1 MAVKLIMTDLD
12 GTLFKNDH
20 ESISERNVNALKL
33 AQENGI
39 KICIATGRTK
49 SLIFDAIQQ
58 VPFAD
63 YIITSNGAVTYDA
76 KTDKVIT
83 SQLLSAEKSK
93 KVFEIIN
100 SHSLTHEI
108 YFEGEC
114 FLDGYSASLYNYGNI
129 SAHYL
134 KVLKDKAN
142 VVPDLS
148 EYIGDRGVEKINIM
162 HITGEELY
170 EVKNALS
177 DIGDIYV
184 TSSIP
189 ENLEMNNFNSNKGY
203 ALSALCK
210 ILNISENEVMAF
222 GDSGNDCE
230 MLSQAGYSFATAN
243 AWEQAKK
250 VAKAVT
256 LSNEDD
262 GVAVQIEK
270 YLESIREKR

>member
-12 GTLFKNDH
+12 GTLFKDDH
-20 ESISERNVNALKL
+20 ESISQRNVNALKM

-49 SLIFDAIQQ
+49 SLIFDAVAR

-63 YIITSNGAVTYDA
+63 YIITSNGAVTYSA
-76 KTDKVIT
+76 TGEIIT

-93 KVFEIIN
+93 KIFEIIN
-100 SHSLTHEI
+100 THNLTSEI

-114 FLDGYSASLYNYGNI
+114 FLDSYSAKLYNYGNI

-148 EYIGDRGVEKINIM
+148 EHIGERGVEKINIM
-162 HITGEELY
+162 RIVGNELQK
-170 EVKNALS
+170 VKDS
-177 DIGDIYV
+177 IHSIGGIYI

-189 ENLEMNNFNSNKGY
+189 ENLEMNNINSNKGY

-210 ILNISENEVMAF
+210 IMGISENEVMAF

-230 MLSQAGYSFATAN
+230 MLRTAGYSFATAN
-243 AWEQAKK
+243 AWEEAKK
-250 VAKAVT
+250 AAKSVT

-262 GVAVQIEK
+262 GVAVEIEK
-270 YLESIREKR
+270 YLESEKV

>member
-20 ESISERNVNALKL
+20 ESISERNVNALKK
-33 AQENGI
+33 AQEKGI

-49 SLIFDAIQQ
+49 SLIFDAVAL

-76 KTDKVIT
+76 KTDEIIT

-100 SHSLTHEI
+100 AHSLTHEI

-114 FLDGYSASLYNYGNI
+114 FLDGYSAKLYNYGNI

-148 EYIGDRGVEKINIM
+148 EHIGEKGVEKINIM
-162 HITGEELY
+162 HVVGDELQ
-170 EVKNALS
+170 EVKDSFLN
-177 DIGDIYV
+177 IGGIYV

-189 ENLEMNNFNSNKGY
+189 ENLEMNNINANKGY
-203 ALSALCK
+203 ALSALCR

-230 MLSQAGYSFATAN
+230 MLRTAGYSFATAN
-243 AWEQAKK
+243 AWDEAKK
-250 VAKAVT
+250 AAKSVT

-270 YLESIREKR
+270 YLESIK

>member
-12 GTLFKNDH
+12 GTLFKDDH
-20 ESISERNVNALKL
+20 ESISQRNVNALKM

-49 SLIFDAIQQ
+49 SLIFDAVAR

-76 KTDKVIT
+76 KTDEIIT

-114 FLDGYSASLYNYGNI
+114 FLDSYSAKLYNYGNI

-148 EYIGDRGVEKINIM
+148 EHIGERGVEKINIM
-162 HITGEELY
+162 RIVGNELQK
-170 EVKNALS
+170 VKDS
-177 DIGDIYV
+177 IHSIGGIYI

-189 ENLEMNNFNSNKGY
+189 ENLEMNNINSNKGY

-210 ILNISENEVMAF
+210 IMGISENEVMAF

-230 MLSQAGYSFATAN
+230 MLRTAGYSFATAN
-243 AWEQAKK
+243 AWEEAKK
-250 VAKAVT
+250 AAKSVT

-262 GVAVQIEK
+262 GVAVEIEK
-270 YLESIREKR
+270 YLESEKV

>member
-20 ESISERNVNALKL
+20 ESISERNVNALKK
-33 AQENGI
+33 AQEKGI

-49 SLIFDAIQQ
+49 SLIFDAVAL

-76 KTDKVIT
+76 KTDEIIT

-114 FLDGYSASLYNYGNI
+114 FLDGYSAKLYNYGNI

-142 VVPDLS
+142 VVPNLS
-148 EYIGDRGVEKINIM
+148 EHIGESGVEKINIM
-162 HITGEELY
+162 HVVGDELQ
-170 EVKNALS
+170 EVKDSFL
-177 DIGDIYV
+177 DIGGIYV

-189 ENLEMNNFNSNKGY
+189 ENLEMNNINANKGY
-203 ALSALCK
+203 ALSALCR

-230 MLSQAGYSFATAN
+230 MLRTAGYSFATAN
-243 AWEQAKK
+243 AWDEAKK
-250 VAKAVT
+250 AAKSVT

-270 YLESIREKR
+270 YLESIK

>member
-20 ESISERNVNALKL
+20 ESISERNVNALKK

-49 SLIFDAIQQ
+49 SLIFDAVAL

-76 KTDKVIT
+76 KTDEIIT

-114 FLDGYSASLYNYGNI
+114 FLDGYSAKLYNYGNI

-148 EYIGDRGVEKINIM
+148 EHIGEKGVEKINIM
-162 HITGEELY
+162 HVVGDELQ
-170 EVKNALS
+170 EVKDSFLN
-177 DIGDIYV
+177 IGGIYV

-189 ENLEMNNFNSNKGY
+189 ENLEMNNINANKGY
-203 ALSALCK
+203 ALSALCR

-230 MLSQAGYSFATAN
+230 MLRTAGYSFATAN
-243 AWEQAKK
+243 AWDEAKK
-250 VAKAVT
+250 VAKSVT

-270 YLESIREKR
+270 YLEGKI

>member
-20 ESISERNVNALKL
+20 ESISERNVNALKK
-33 AQENGI
+33 AQEKGI

-49 SLIFDAIQQ
+49 SLIFDA
-58 VPFAD
+58 VALAPFAD

-76 KTDKVIT
+76 KTDEIIT

-100 SHSLTHEI
+100 AHSLTHEI

-114 FLDGYSASLYNYGNI
+114 FLDGYSAKLYNYGNI

-142 VVPDLS
+142 VVPNLS
-148 EYIGDRGVEKINIM
+148 EHIGEKGVEKINIM
-162 HITGEELY
+162 HVVGDELQ
-170 EVKNALS
+170 EVKDSFLN
-177 DIGDIYV
+177 IGGIYV

-189 ENLEMNNFNSNKGY
+189 ENLEMNNINANKGY
-203 ALSALCK
+203 ALSALCR

-230 MLSQAGYSFATAN
+230 MLRTAGYSFATAN
-243 AWEQAKK
+243 AWDEAKK
-250 VAKAVT
+250 AAKSVT

-270 YLESIREKR
+270 YLESIK

>member
-12 GTLFKNDH
+12 GTLFKDDH
-20 ESISERNVNALKL
+20 ESISKRNITALRR
-33 AQENGI
+33 ANENGI
-39 KICIATGRTK
+39 KICISTGRTK
-49 SLIFDAIQQ
+49 SLIFDAISA

-76 KTDKVIT
+76 QTDEIIA
-83 SQLLSAEKSK
+83 SELLDAEKSK

-100 SHSLTHEI
+100 AHSLTHEI

-114 FLDGYSASLYNYGNI
+114 FLDGYSAKLYNYGNI

-142 VVPDLS
+142 VVPNLS
-148 EYIGDRGVEKINIM
+148 EHIGNRGVEKINIM
-162 HITGEELY
+162 HVTGEELE
-170 EVKNALS
+170 EVKNVILN
-177 DIGDIYV
+177 IGGIFV

-189 ENLEMNNFNSNKGY
+189 ENLEMNNFNANKGY
-203 ALSALCK
+203 ALKSLCK

-230 MLSQAGYSFATAN
+230 MLKTAGYSFATAN
-243 AWEQAKK
+243 AWEEAKRA
-250 VAKAVT
+250 AKGIT

-270 YLESIREKR
+270 YLESIKD

>member
-20 ESISERNVNALKL
+20 ESISERNVNALKK
-33 AQENGI
+33 AQEKGI

-49 SLIFDAIQQ
+49 SLIFDAVAL

-76 KTDKVIT
+76 KTDEIIT

-100 SHSLTHEI
+100 AHSLTHEI

-114 FLDGYSASLYNYGNI
+114 FLDGYSAKLYNYGNI

-142 VVPDLS
+142 VVPNLS
-148 EYIGDRGVEKINIM
+148 EHTGEKGVEKINIM
-162 HITGEELY
+162 HVVGDELQ
-170 EVKNALS
+170 EVKDSFLN
-177 DIGDIYV
+177 IGGIYV

-189 ENLEMNNFNSNKGY
+189 ENLEMNNINANKGY
-203 ALSALCK
+203 ALSALCR

-230 MLSQAGYSFATAN
+230 MLRTAGYSFATAN
-243 AWEQAKK
+243 AWDEAKK
-250 VAKAVT
+250 AAKSVT

-270 YLESIREKR
+270 YLESIK

>member
-1 MAVKLIMTDLD
+1 MAIKLIMTDLD

-20 ESISERNVNALKL
+20 ESISERNVNALKK
-33 AQENGI
+33 AQEKGI

-49 SLIFDAIQQ
+49 SLIFDAVAL

-63 YIITSNGAVTYDA
+63 YIITSNGAVTYNA
-76 KTDKVIT
+76 KTDEIIT

-100 SHSLTHEI
+100 AHSLTHEI

-114 FLDGYSASLYNYGNI
+114 FLDGYSAKLYNYGNI

-148 EYIGDRGVEKINIM
+148 EHIGEKGVEKINIM
-162 HITGEELY
+162 HVVGDELQ
-170 EVKNALS
+170 EIKDSFLN
-177 DIGDIYV
+177 IGGIYV

-189 ENLEMNNFNSNKGY
+189 ENLEMNNINANKGY
-203 ALSALCK
+203 ALSALCR

-230 MLSQAGYSFATAN
+230 MLRTAGYSFATAN
-243 AWEQAKK
+243 AWDEAKK
-250 VAKAVT
+250 AAKSVT
-256 LSNEDD
+256 LSNEND

-270 YLESIREKR
+270 YLESIK

>member
-20 ESISERNVNALKL
+20 ESISERNVNALKK
-33 AQENGI
+33 AQEKGI

-49 SLIFDAIQQ
+49 SLIFDAVAL

-76 KTDKVIT
+76 KTDEIIT

-114 FLDGYSASLYNYGNI
+114 FLDGYSAKLYNYGNI

-142 VVPDLS
+142 VVPNLS
-148 EYIGDRGVEKINIM
+148 EHIGESGVEKINIM
-162 HITGEELY
+162 HVVGDELQ
-170 EVKNALS
+170 EIKDSFLN
-177 DIGDIYV
+177 IGGIYV

-189 ENLEMNNFNSNKGY
+189 ENLEMNNINANKGY
-203 ALSALCK
+203 ALSALCR

-230 MLSQAGYSFATAN
+230 MLRTAGYSFATAN
-243 AWEQAKK
+243 AWDEAKK
-250 VAKAVT
+250 AAKSVT

-270 YLESIREKR
+270 YLESIK

>member
-20 ESISERNVNALKL
+20 ESISERNVNALKK
-33 AQENGI
+33 AQEKGI

-49 SLIFDAIQQ
+49 SLIFDAVAL

-76 KTDKVIT
+76 KTDEIIT

-114 FLDGYSASLYNYGNI
+114 FLDGYSAKLYNYGNI

-142 VVPDLS
+142 VVPNLS
-148 EYIGDRGVEKINIM
+148 EHIGESGVEKINIM
-162 HITGEELY
+162 HIVGDELQ
-170 EVKNALS
+170 EIKDSFLN
-177 DIGDIYV
+177 IGGIYV

-189 ENLEMNNFNSNKGY
+189 ENLEMNNINANKGY
-203 ALSALCK
+203 ALSALCR

-230 MLSQAGYSFATAN
+230 MLRTAGYSFATAN
-243 AWEQAKK
+243 AWDEAKK
-250 VAKAVT
+250 AAKSVT

-270 YLESIREKR
+270 YLESIK

>member
-20 ESISERNVNALKL
+20 ESISERNVNALKK

-49 SLIFDAIQQ
+49 SLIFDAVAL

-76 KTDKVIT
+76 KTDEIIT

-114 FLDGYSASLYNYGNI
+114 FLDGYSAKLYNYGNI

-148 EYIGDRGVEKINIM
+148 EHIGERGVEKINIM
-162 HITGEELY
+162 HVVGDELQ
-170 EVKNALS
+170 EVKDSFLN
-177 DIGDIYV
+177 IGGIYV

-189 ENLEMNNFNSNKGY
+189 ENLEMNNINANKGY
-203 ALSALCK
+203 ALSALCR

-230 MLSQAGYSFATAN
+230 MLRTAGYSFATAN
-243 AWEQAKK
+243 AWDEAKK
-250 VAKAVT
+250 AAKSVT

-270 YLESIREKR
+270 YLEGKI

>member
-20 ESISERNVNALKL
+20 ESISERNVNALKK

-49 SLIFDAIQQ
+49 SLIFDAVAL

-76 KTDKVIT
+76 KTDEIIT

-114 FLDGYSASLYNYGNI
+114 FLDGYSAKLYNYGNI

-142 VVPDLS
+142 VVPNLS
-148 EYIGDRGVEKINIM
+148 EHIGEKGVEKINIM
-162 HITGEELY
+162 HVVGDELQ
-170 EVKNALS
+170 EVKDSFLN
-177 DIGDIYV
+177 IGGIYV

-189 ENLEMNNFNSNKGY
+189 ENLEMNNINANKGY
-203 ALSALCK
+203 ALSALCR

-230 MLSQAGYSFATAN
+230 MLRTAGYSFATAN
-243 AWEQAKK
+243 AWDEAKK
-250 VAKAVT
+250 AAKSVT

-270 YLESIREKR
+270 YLEGKI

>member
-20 ESISERNVNALKL
+20 ESISERNVNALKK
-33 AQENGI
+33 AQEKGI

-49 SLIFDAIQQ
+49 SLIFDAVAL

-76 KTDKVIT
+76 KTDEIIT

-114 FLDGYSASLYNYGNI
+114 FLDGYSAKLYNYGNI

-148 EYIGDRGVEKINIM
+148 EHIGEKGVEKINIM
-162 HITGEELY
+162 HVVGDELQ
-170 EVKNALS
+170 EIKDSFLN
-177 DIGDIYV
+177 IGGIYV

-189 ENLEMNNFNSNKGY
+189 ENLEMNNINANKGY
-203 ALSALCK
+203 ALSALCR

-230 MLSQAGYSFATAN
+230 MLRTAGYSFATAN
-243 AWEQAKK
+243 AWDEAKK
-250 VAKAVT
+250 AAKSVT

-270 YLESIREKR
+270 YLESIK

>member
-20 ESISERNVNALKL
+20 ESISERNVNALKK
-33 AQENGI
+33 AQEKGI

-49 SLIFDAIQQ
+49 SLIFDAVAH

-76 KTDKVIT
+76 KTDEIIT

-100 SHSLTHEI
+100 AHSLTHEI

-114 FLDGYSASLYNYGNI
+114 FLDGYSAKLYNYGNI

-148 EYIGDRGVEKINIM
+148 EHIGEKGVEKINIM
-162 HITGEELY
+162 HVVGDELQ
-170 EVKNALS
+170 EVKDSFLN
-177 DIGDIYV
+177 IGGIYV

-189 ENLEMNNFNSNKGY
+189 ENLEMNNINANKGY
-203 ALSALCK
+203 ALSALCR

-230 MLSQAGYSFATAN
+230 MLRTAGYSFATAN
-243 AWEQAKK
+243 AWDEAKK
-250 VAKAVT
+250 AAKSVT

-270 YLESIREKR
+270 YLESIK

>member
-20 ESISERNVNALKL
+20 ESISERNVNALKK

-49 SLIFDAIQQ
+49 SLIFDAVAL

-76 KTDKVIT
+76 KTDEIIT

-100 SHSLTHEI
+100 AHSLTHEI

-114 FLDGYSASLYNYGNI
+114 FLDGYSAKLYNYGNI

-148 EYIGDRGVEKINIM
+148 EHIGERGVEKINIM
-162 HITGEELY
+162 HVVGDELQ
-170 EVKNALS
+170 EVKDSFLN
-177 DIGDIYV
+177 IGGIYV

-189 ENLEMNNFNSNKGY
+189 ENLEMNNINANKGY
-203 ALSALCK
+203 ALSALCR

-230 MLSQAGYSFATAN
+230 MLRTAGYSFATAN
-243 AWEQAKK
+243 AWDEAKK
-250 VAKAVT
+250 AAKSVT

-270 YLESIREKR
+270 YLEGKI

>member
-20 ESISERNVNALKL
+20 ESISERNVNALKK
-33 AQENGI
+33 AQEKGI

-49 SLIFDAIQQ
+49 SLIFDAVAL

-76 KTDKVIT
+76 KTDEIIT

-114 FLDGYSASLYNYGNI
+114 FLDGYSAKLYNYGNI

-142 VVPDLS
+142 VVPNLS
-148 EYIGDRGVEKINIM
+148 EHIGESGVEKINIM
-162 HITGEELY
+162 HIVGDELQ
-170 EVKNALS
+170 EIKDSFLN
-177 DIGDIYV
+177 IGGIYV

-189 ENLEMNNFNSNKGY
+189 ENLEMNNINANKGY
-203 ALSALCK
+203 ALSALCR

-230 MLSQAGYSFATAN
+230 MLKTAGYSFATAN
-243 AWEQAKK
+243 AWDEAKK
-250 VAKAVT
+250 AAKSVT

-262 GVAVQIEK
+262 GVAIQIEK
-270 YLESIREKR
+270 YLESIK

>member
-20 ESISERNVNALKL
+20 ESISERNVNALKK
-33 AQENGI
+33 AQEKGI

-49 SLIFDAIQQ
+49 SLIFDAVAL

-76 KTDKVIT
+76 KTDEIIT

-100 SHSLTHEI
+100 AHSLTHEI

-114 FLDGYSASLYNYGNI
+114 FLDGYSAKLYNYGNI

-142 VVPDLS
+142 VVPNLS
-148 EYIGDRGVEKINIM
+148 EHIGEKGVEKINIM
-162 HITGEELY
+162 HVVGDELQ
-170 EVKNALS
+170 EIKDSFLN
-177 DIGDIYV
+177 IGGIYV

-189 ENLEMNNFNSNKGY
+189 ENLEMNNINANKGY
-203 ALSALCK
+203 ALSALCR

-230 MLSQAGYSFATAN
+230 MLRTAGYSFATAN
-243 AWEQAKK
+243 AWDEAKK
-250 VAKAVT
+250 AAKSVT

-270 YLESIREKR
+270 YLESIK

>member
-20 ESISERNVNALKL
+20 ESISERNVNALKK

-49 SLIFDAIQQ
+49 SLIFDAVAL

-76 KTDKVIT
+76 KTDEIIT

-114 FLDGYSASLYNYGNI
+114 FLDGYSAKLYNYGNI

-148 EYIGDRGVEKINIM
+148 EHIGERGVEKINIM
-162 HITGEELY
+162 HVVGDELQ
-170 EVKNALS
+170 EIKDSFLN
-177 DIGDIYV
+177 IGGIYV

-189 ENLEMNNFNSNKGY
+189 ENLEMNNINANKGY
-203 ALSALCK
+203 ALSALCR

-230 MLSQAGYSFATAN
+230 MLRTAGYSFATAN
-243 AWEQAKK
+243 AWDEAKK
-250 VAKAVT
+250 AAKFVT

-270 YLESIREKR
+270 YLEGKI

>member
-20 ESISERNVNALKL
+20 ESISERNVNALKK

-49 SLIFDAIQQ
+49 SLIFDAVAL

-76 KTDKVIT
+76 KTDEIIA

-100 SHSLTHEI
+100 AHSLTHEI

-114 FLDGYSASLYNYGNI
+114 FLDGYSAKLYNYGNI

-148 EYIGDRGVEKINIM
+148 EHIGEKGVEKINIM
-162 HITGEELY
+162 HVVGDELQ
-170 EVKNALS
+170 EVKDSFLN
-177 DIGDIYV
+177 IGGIYV

-189 ENLEMNNFNSNKGY
+189 ENLEMNNINANKGY
-203 ALSALCK
+203 ALSALCR

-230 MLSQAGYSFATAN
+230 MLRTAGYSFATAN
-243 AWEQAKK
+243 AWDEAKK
-250 VAKAVT
+250 AAKSVT
-256 LSNEDD
+256 LSNEND
-262 GVAVQIEK
+262 GVAVEIEK
-270 YLESIREKR
+270 YLESIK